1 MKNHRLRADNEPSLL
16 GFRVTTGEH
25 MGSPLQSVYYIYAH
39 NYILC
44 IRRLRL
50 DANVFGLKGLPVNHP
65 AVVRYILSSSLFQHG
80 FGAQIMCADVYYL
93 CFISSFEYGPML
105 RYIGDIMYDF
115 IVFFIP
121 HCV

>member
-1 MKNHRLRADNEPSLL
+1 VKNHRLWADNEPSLL

-50 DANVFGLKGLPVNHP
+50 DANVLG
-65 AVVRYILSSSLFQHG
+65 
-80 FGAQIMCADVYYL
+80 
-93 CFISSFEYGPML
+93 
-105 RYIGDIMYDF
+105 
-115 IVFFIP
+115 
-121 HCV
+121 